1 VPERESRLFTVR
13 LAQMH
18 AACAVLDIYCSF
30 DKNDST
36 VISLGSA
43 SAGEGIEDR
52 LFAVRAR
59 PRNGSYFSL
68 T

>member
-1 VPERESRLFTVR
+1 
-13 LAQMH
+13 MH
-18 AACAVLDIYCSF
+18 AACAVLDIYRSF

-52 LFAVRAR
+52 LFAVRRGPETAVI
-59 PRNGSYFSL
+59 FL
-68 T
+68 